1 MVTSVITAIVS
12 AFLDNVTT
20 VVLLTPITFFVA
32 QRLGTSPVPF
42 LISQVLAS
50 NIANADTPNFQARDF
65 DFGAALARAT
75 ARLGPAVAGVAPGTS
90 AAAAT
95 MRVALTQPGAAAAAN
110 KAFLPIEGSNSPS
123 RPPLL
128 WRTPE
133 QPSLDR
139 NTVDLDRERANF
151 ADNSLRYEATLR
163 FINGHVRNVLSA
175 IRGD

>member
-1 MVTSVITAIVS
+1 M
-12 AFLDNVTT
+12 LDR
-20 VVLLTPITFFVA
+20 LTGTLQYQAEALALRA
-32 QRLGTSPVPF
+32 QRQ
-42 LISQVLAS
+42 QVLAS

-75 ARLGPAVAGVAPGTS
+75 ARVGPAVAGVAPGTS